1 MAVGCVI
8 ELAARVAS
16 RELKVRS
23 GPRRGWERRAGRER
37 GGLKGGVVPAL
48 GSGEGGGTGAG
59 SASAK
64 VRHCVRGCS
73 GRGQCQR
80 GGAAARGEVR
90 AHLRPAAAA
99 LPLKSSFNSY
109 FFKHGCLVTC
119 VISGYHPARREAP
132 PGAGG
137 RGWRG
142 GGGQAVPGCQ
152 PVPLPLPGPFPLRSP
167 CRRTCKA

>member
-1 MAVGCVI
+1 MDSDTVWNELHSAGAARMAVGCVI

-64 VRHCVRGCS
+64 VWQCVSCS

-80 GGAAARGEVR
+80 GGAAARGEVS
-90 AHLRPAAAA
+90 AHLCPVAAA
-99 LPLKSSFNSY
+99 LPLKESLG
-109 FFKHGCLVTC
+109 FF
-119 VISGYHPARREAP
+119 
-132 PGAGG
+132 
-137 RGWRG
+137 
-142 GGGQAVPGCQ
+142 
-152 PVPLPLPGPFPLRSP
+152 FFFF
-167 CRRTCKA
+167 